1 MTKQHTKKQFE
12 WLSSEARYWRDKYED
27 QMACIDPDNETG
39 WRDEIHTEYYH
50 CPQCQTGEGEYI
62 GSLGAYQDVLR
73 CRDCGWM
80 FRNLSQDEVD
90 NLGIRREP

>member
-1 MTKQHTKKQFE
+1 MVTEEVAMTKQHT
-12 WLSSEARYWRDKYED
+12 
-27 QMACIDPDNETG
+27 N

-80 FRNLSQDEVD
+80 FRNLSQDDVD
-90 NLGIRREP
+90 NLSKD

>member
-1 MTKQHTKKQFE
+1 MSKK
-12 WLSSEARYWRDKYED
+12 LSSEASYWKEKYMD
-27 QMACIDPDNETG
+27 QMECIDPDNETN

-50 CPQCQTGEGEYI
+50 CPQCQTGEGEYF
-62 GSLGAYQDVLR
+62 GWLGREKYEEVLR

-90 NLGIRREP
+90 DLSEERKEL